1 MSVLT
6 GTIQLRKDTEAN
18 FTSSNPILL
27 NGEVAISTDNTY
39 VQTDQPRFKIGN
51 GVDTWT
57 ALDYQPVD
65 TQLTALVVNGTGGN
79 LLRSQYRVVKVTSA
93 QGQRLQVNLAQAN
106 NDPNSADTLGIVA
119 EDISNNQDGY
129 VMLYG
134 QILNINTTGSLQGET
149 WNDGDLLYLSAT
161 VAGGIT
167 NVRPIA
173 PNHSVSL
180 GYVEYAH
187 QNNGKIFVK
196 IQNGYELNE
205 LHDLYV
211 PNPVDG
217 DTIAWSSGNTRYEN
231 KSVNTLIGY
240 TPAPITDSRFVIR
253 ISDLI
258 RYTNTGNTN
267 ENVLTSLLITGG
279 TLTNKVFEVYI
290 KTITNNSANN
300 KTFRM
305 YFNSTP
311 NLVGS
316 PILAATYTATTAGS
330 NFQRLFKDLGTTIRN
345 YIATTLT
352 FPSFPTSTTATT
364 TENTLSVNLLN
375 NIYIVITAQN
385 ALGSDSAIVDF
396 CYFQNIT

>member
-79 LLRSQYRVVKVTSA
+79 LLRTDYKVVKVTSA

-119 EDISNNQDGY
+119 EDISNNQEGY
-129 VMLYG
+129 IMLYG
-134 QILNINTTGSLQGET
+134 SIKNINTTGSLQGET
-149 WNDGDLLYLSAT
+149 WNDGDILYLSAT

-167 NVRPIA
+167 NIRPTA
-173 PNHSVSL
+173 PNHGVTL

-196 IQNGYELNE
+196 IQNGAELGE

-211 PNPVDG
+211 PSPTDG
-217 DTIAWSSGNTRYEN
+217 DTIVWSSGNTRYEN
-231 KSVNTLIGY
+231 KSLIGY
-240 TPAPITDSRFVIR
+240 TLMVSNSSLNPVDATTYYYGGSFDIAPATTDNTFRFVYPKSGTIKAVGVSHR
-253 ISDLI
+253 IVTTLGTNESCQLGVGVNTN
-258 RYTNTGNTN
+258 YTNFTTSYTLDINTRQTLYSGL
-267 ENVLTSLLITGG
+267 NVA
-279 TLTNKVFEVYI
+279 VV
-290 KTITNNSANN
+290 
-300 KTFRM
+300 
-305 YFNSTP
+305 
-311 NLVGS
+311 
-316 PILAATYTATTAGS
+316 AG
-330 NFQRLFKDLGTTIRN
+330 DYGTIRFVAPTF
-345 YIATTLT
+345 ATNPVGVRFT
-352 FPSFPTSTTATT
+352 FT
-364 TENTLSVNLLN
+364 
-375 NIYIVITAQN
+375 IYIE
-385 ALGSDSAIVDF
+385 
-396 CYFQNIT
+396 

>member
-18 FTSSNPILL
+18 FTSSNPVLL

-39 VQTDQPRFKIGN
+39 AQTNQPRFKIGN

-79 LLRSQYRVVKVTSA
+79 LLRTEYRVVKVTSA

-119 EDISNNQDGY
+119 EDISNNQSGY
-129 VMLYG
+129 IMLYG

-149 WNDGDLLYLSAT
+149 WNDGDILYLSAT

-167 NVRPIA
+167 NIRPTA
-173 PNHSVSL
+173 PNHGVTL

-196 IQNGYELNE
+196 IQNGAELGE

-211 PNPVDG
+211 PNPIDN
-217 DTIAWSSGNTRYEN
+217 DTIVWSSGNTRYEN
-231 KSVNTLIGY
+231 KQLLGYTFLISNASINFVDATTYYYGGSASVAPATTDNTFRFVYPKSGTIKAVGVSHRIVTTLGTNESCQLGVGVNTN
-240 TPAPITDSRFVIR
+240 
-253 ISDLI
+253 
-258 RYTNTGNTN
+258 YTNFTTSYTLDINTRQTLYSGL
-267 ENVLTSLLITGG
+267 NVS
-279 TLTNKVFEVYI
+279 VV
-290 KTITNNSANN
+290 
-300 KTFRM
+300 
-305 YFNSTP
+305 
-311 NLVGS
+311 
-316 PILAATYTATTAGS
+316 AG
-330 NFQRLFKDLGTTIRN
+330 DYGTIRFIAPTWVTN
-345 YIATTLT
+345 PTGVLFTFTLYI
-352 FPSFPTSTTATT
+352 
-364 TENTLSVNLLN
+364 E
-375 NIYIVITAQN
+375 
-385 ALGSDSAIVDF
+385 
-396 CYFQNIT
+396 